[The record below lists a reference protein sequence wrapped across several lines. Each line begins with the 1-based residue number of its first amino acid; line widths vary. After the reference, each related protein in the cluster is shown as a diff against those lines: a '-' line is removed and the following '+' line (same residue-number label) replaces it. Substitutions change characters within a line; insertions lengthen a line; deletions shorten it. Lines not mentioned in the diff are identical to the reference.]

1 MEIRRLPAASVK
13 RDRLYKFVC
22 VDPKEL
28 AELEARLEALQK
40 AAPNIEYKQSIVCPS
55 CPNCGKWLNL
65 TLEIAD

>member
-28 AELEARLEALQK
+28 AELEAKLETLQK
-40 AAPNIEYKQSIVCPS
+40 AEHNSEYKSPS
-55 CPNCGKWLNL
+55 
-65 TLEIAD
+65 A